1 MKYNK
6 VINKKKQKICK
17 NNRYNKLDQR
27 QEIHME

>member
-6 VINKKKQKICK
+6 VTNKKKQKIYK
-17 NNRYNKLDQR
+17 NNRYNKLDQH